1 MLGPRPFKRKLPEIK
16 DTKPPVLTVD
26 DVVVPEQESKKVKS
40 AEFLGL
46 GESPTIDLPSTLD
59 ESLVNE
65 QLLDNPS
72 LVIENTVTIFPNVT
86 SVDDVAFGIPT
97 PNQVDSNAF
106 GGGFGTQAQ
115 EQPQSFNR
123 GPLDREESSLL
134 MQNTLL
140 TPLVAT
146 GNMVFE
152 ELGTKLKYSVEQS
165 SKLREVLSTEFP
177 LLNLDTQVVV
187 DPPTFLSPDP
197 PFVLDGGEF

>member
-1 MLGPRPFKRKLPEIK
+1 MLGRRPFKRNPPDVK
-16 DTKPPVLTVD
+16 DTKPPSLTVGG
-26 DVVVPEQESKKVKS
+26 VVLPEQESKKVKS

-46 GESPTIDLPSTLD
+46 SESPNVDLPSTLD

-72 LVIENTVTIFPNVT
+72 LVIENTVTIFPNVA

-106 GGGFGTQAQ
+106 GGGFGTQTQ

-140 TPLVAT
+140 APLVAT